1 MKIAFQM
8 DDLSKLDFSTDSTIS
23 LIIES
28 QIRGN
33 KNYIYSP
40 ESLLVIKNEV
50 YANVSNILFINNN
63 KRNYK
68 CSKKK
73 TFKII

>member
-50 YANVSNILFINNN
+50 FANVSNLSLIHI
-63 KRNYK
+63 
-68 CSKKK
+68 
-73 TFKII
+73 

>member
-8 DDLSKLDFSTDSTIS
+8 DDLSKLDFSTDSTIA

-40 ESLLVIKNEV
+40 
-50 YANVSNILFINNN
+50 
-63 KRNYK
+63 
-68 CSKKK
+68 
-73 TFKII
+73 

>member
-8 DDLSKLDFSTDSTIS
+8 DDLSKLDFSTDSTIA

-50 YANVSNILFINNN
+50 FASVSSILFINNN
-63 KRNYK
+63 FGFCYRK
-68 CSKKK
+68 CYSC
-73 TFKII
+73 